1 MGSGKETEAGKCEVA
16 WPWPCGQEAAEWG
29 LHSSFLTLKSQY
41 ASTSHCFKN
50 YPEVSPLAM
59 VFLSLPSCP
68 LLSHTGLCWDVS
80 PGDRRAGDIELSA
93 HTAPGGPPPLPLVG
107 VRYPLTWTLVE
118 GNATFW
124 RPSTL
129 SDNSAV
135 QFERLRREVA
145 DFLKLNWCLFNFAI
159 TSMYYL
165 CFTHRET
172 ALHCAIEL
180 VVQWLKGIKQWLWY
194 FKYWLGGIFNSFLI
208 MKATK
213 KPSYTTLEHLFSF
226 LFWVDPT
233 ETEKKSPSI

>member
-1 MGSGKETEAGKCEVA
+1 M
-16 WPWPCGQEAAEWG
+16 
-29 LHSSFLTLKSQY
+29 
-41 ASTSHCFKN
+41 
-50 YPEVSPLAM
+50 SPL
-59 VFLSLPSCP
+59 VTGGQVILSCQ
-68 LLSHTGLCWDVS
+68 HTSL
-80 PGDRRAGDIELSA
+80 
-93 HTAPGGPPPLPLVG
+93 GGPLPLLHAS

-124 RPSTL
+124 PPSTL

-135 QFERLRREVA
+135 QFERLHQEVA
-145 DFLKLNWCLFNFAI
+145 DFLKLIWCLFNFAI

-233 ETEKKSPSI
+233 ETEKNLLAFSLLNGRRKIKQA

>member
-1 MGSGKETEAGKCEVA
+1 MSPQVTSGQV
-16 WPWPCGQEAAEWG
+16 
-29 LHSSFLTLKSQY
+29 
-41 ASTSHCFKN
+41 
-50 YPEVSPLAM
+50 V
-59 VFLSLPSCP
+59 LSCQPTPAPS
-68 LLSHTGLCWDVS
+68 
-80 PGDRRAGDIELSA
+80 
-93 HTAPGGPPPLPLVG
+93 PGGPLPLPLASF
-107 VRYPLTWTLVE
+107 RYPLTWTPVE
-118 GNATFW
+118 GNAIFW
-124 RPSTL
+124 RPLTL
-129 SDNSAV
+129 SDNSTV
-135 QFERLRREVA
+135 QFERLHREVA
-145 DFLKLNWCLFNFAI
+145 DFLKLIWCLFNFAI